1 MNTIAIG
8 SVVYNEL
15 EVKHY
20 IDNSNKKTEKLNDV
34 QYKIQEFFNGFEW
47 EDSETTITR
56 SELNE
61 LLTSIGWDTI
71 RGKFKAT
78 VTITAYIDD
87 YPATDADDATSA
99 IEDDIEVNIGSSA
112 NVTVDRIEVDD
123 VEEDD

>member
-87 YPATDADDATSA
+87 YPATDEDDAVSS

>member
-20 IDNSNKKTEKLNDV
+20 IDNSNQKTEKLNDAK
-34 QYKIQEFFNGFEW
+34 YKIQEFFNECEW
-47 EDSETTITR
+47 EDSQTTITR
-56 SELNE
+56 SKLNE
-61 LLTSIGWDTI
+61 LFSAIGLEHL
-71 RGKFKAT
+71 RGKYKAT

-87 YPATDADDATSA
+87 YAATDEDDAKDC
-99 IEDDIEVNIGSSA
+99 IEDDIEVSIGSSA